1 MRHRNNS
8 HSNGP
13 VMTLTRSLGWF
24 SVGLGLAELLT
35 PRMLAE
41 QLGMQDKE
49 GLLRFYGARE
59 MATGVGIL
67 MSDDPSP
74 WIWGRVAGDAL
85 DLASLAPGLSERN
98 QRKGNVAVAIA
109 AVAGVTALDCICAQ
123 ALRSTAGEQG
133 RLSRDYSDRCGF
145 PRPPEEMRGVAR
157 KDFAEP
163 GDMRVS
169 EPLHLR

>member
-1 MRHRNNS
+1 MAYQINRRV
-8 HSNGP
+8 NGS
-13 VMTLTRSLGWF
+13 LNALARGLGWF
-24 SVGLGLAELLT
+24 SVGLGLAEMLA

-41 QLGMQDKE
+41 QLGMQGKE
-49 GLLRFYGARE
+49 GLLRFYGTRE
-59 MATGVGIL
+59 VAVGVGIL

-85 DLASLAPGLSERN
+85 DLASLAPGLNERN
-98 QRKGNVAVAIA
+98 QRKGNVAIAIA
-109 AVAGVTALDCICAQ
+109 AVAAVTALDCICAQ

-133 RLSRDYSDRCGF
+133 QLSRDYSDRRGF

-157 KDFAEP
+157 KDFAAP